1 MTYIKCISV
10 KDISKILKNILISIR
25 NLSIRILRNI
35 QISIKNFSIRIL
47 ISIRIY
53 YCKEFVC
60 NTAGVHKLLLLGY
73 ILFRVIST
81 YYTLDNTFILEYF
94 YLILENFNLIYLE
107 DQLFT
112 DSTFLNMDPTGEG
125 PSNNTL
131 LGGNDSVGEGSSNNT
146 PWGKGPTG
154 SGFYED
160 GEPNLLLDT
169 KGRDAI
175 PLSDYEYASKLQESR
190 SLKESMM
197 SHNFVAE
204 IKKTTGGKDFYY
216 SFKDRHGSRLI
227 NFWPEIFHKNKASI
241 TEFGA
246 MRTYQEDGVTF
257 TYNCRSISR
266 GEFYCTVSYEGFNK
280 VITDKIELMRHL
292 ARHQEI
298 YGKLK
303 Q

>member
-1 MTYIKCISV
+1 MIKRSNGRLMIYNKKNMTYIKCINV
-10 KDISKILKNILISIR
+10 KDIIIKILRNILISIK
-25 NLSIRILRNI
+25 NLSIRILINI

-47 ISIRIY
+47 RNIQIY
-53 YCKEFVC
+53 YCNEFVC
-60 NTAGVHKLLLLGY
+60 STAGVQKLLVLSY
-73 ILFRVIST
+73 ILFRVILVIST
-81 YYTLDNTFILEYF
+81 YYYALDNTYIEYF
-94 YLILENFNLIYLE
+94 YLILENFNLIYLQ

-197 SHNFVAE
+197 AHTFVAE

-216 SFKDRHGSRLI
+216 SFKDRHGSRAI
-227 NFWPEIFHKNKASI
+227 NF
-241 TEFGA
+241 
-246 MRTYQEDGVTF
+246 
-257 TYNCRSISR
+257 
-266 GEFYCTVSYEGFNK
+266 
-280 VITDKIELMRHL
+280 
-292 ARHQEI
+292 
-298 YGKLK
+298 
-303 Q
+303 